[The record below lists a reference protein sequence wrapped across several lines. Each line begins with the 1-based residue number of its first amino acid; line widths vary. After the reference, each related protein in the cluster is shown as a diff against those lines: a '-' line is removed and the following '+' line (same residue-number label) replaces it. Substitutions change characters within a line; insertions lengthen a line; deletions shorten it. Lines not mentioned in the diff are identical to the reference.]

1 MVLLAEEVIALD
13 DKENPQEV
21 CRILLIIFG
30 TNRDGQ
36 CDLLFIDVTLERHFQ
51 RSSTRRTTLA
61 ALAPTIGYHSDAEGA
76 SSVEERIYCLRAM
89 GGGSE
94 RDARRWCRQ

>member
-1 MVLLAEEVIALD
+1 MVLLAEEVRALD

-36 CDLLFIDVTLERHFQ
+36 CDLLFCYVTLERHFQ
-51 RSSTRRTTLA
+51 RAGTGRTTLA
-61 ALAPTIGYHSDAEGA
+61 SVAPTIVDHSDTDG
-76 SSVEERIYCLRAM
+76 
-89 GGGSE
+89 
-94 RDARRWCRQ
+94 